1 LRRQGTGAVSGKKG
15 CFHGEKRRFSPPGDA
30 SGASYIH
37 ATQPSQTFTMK
48 KYLSFPILPVSLVL
62 ALLFSACTDQVTIP
76 PAASDA
82 APVVNISNLV
92 IGGKGAVN
100 NGNGFTGQ
108 NVTSNPYYNTK
119 IAYCDKNTDL
129 LITCAAKNP
138 GGVKDLSI
146 IIKKLNGIV
155 LYAQSFTAYASQG
168 KGPDII
174 RILNETLNSQVVAM
188 KVTVKDNNDAIFV
201 EVDSHNF
208 NNQETH
214 YVGEY
219 LVR

>member
-1 LRRQGTGAVSGKKG
+1 
-15 CFHGEKRRFSPPGDA
+15 
-30 SGASYIH
+30 
-37 ATQPSQTFTMK
+37 MK
-48 KYLSFPILPVSLVL
+48 KHLSFPNVLVSFVL
-62 ALLFSACTDQVTIP
+62 TLLLGSCTDLVSIP

-92 IGGKGAVN
+92 VGGSGTVYPPYS
-100 NGNGFTGQ
+100 NGFTGQ
-108 NVTSNPYYNTK
+108 TVVPNPYENAQR
-119 IAYCDKNTDL
+119 AYCDKNTQL

-155 LYAQSFTAYASQG
+155 LYQQSFTAYPVQG
-168 KGPDII
+168 KVPDII

>member
-1 LRRQGTGAVSGKKG
+1 
-15 CFHGEKRRFSPPGDA
+15 
-30 SGASYIH
+30 
-37 ATQPSQTFTMK
+37 MK
-48 KYLSFPILPVSLVL
+48 KHLSFPLLLVSLVL
-62 ALLFSACTDQVTIP
+62 ALLLGACTDQVTIP

-92 IGGKGAVN
+92 VGGKGAVN

-108 NVTSNPYYNTK
+108 NVTSNPYYYPQR
-119 IAYCDKNTDL
+119 AYCDKNTVL

-146 IIKKLNGIV
+146 VIKKLNGV
-155 LYAQSFTAYASQG
+155 GLYAQLFTAYAVQG

-188 KVTVKDNNDAIFV
+188 QVTIKDTFI
-201 EVDSHNF
+201 SIK
-208 NNQETH
+208 T
-214 YVGEY
+214 Y
-219 LVR
+219 LWKWLER